1 MSDSLKQYAAKY
13 ILLLSASMAVPSLNQ
28 AATLSGQIL
37 STEGQPIAGAI
48 ITLTSPSEQ
57 RSESIYSNALG
68 YFTLDNQLSGEL
80 EFRVRTPYFADHT
93 QTIKTDNAT
102 IASSAA
108 EQSITIKMIRQEDP
122 QALSDSLSASAHVAQ
137 LTFNE
142 TENNTAFR
150 SQCHFCHQMGNELT
164 RRPRNEDE
172 WQQVLER
179 MQGYGA
185 LITSDN
191 EDGFRDTLS
200 KTFNGKPVKAIQS
213 HDVSPELF
221 QAVYKEWQIGDAQ
234 SYIHDIEAASDGVL
248 YGVDMGNDLLYALNP
263 STGEKEIFPFPPSDL
278 PLGGMFSG
286 AVAPL
291 GTFNAKHGPHSIQE
305 GPNGKLWTTNSLA
318 AEIMSFDPQTN
329 AFKIYPIGEDAIYPH
344 TLRWDQQG
352 KLWFTLALSNQVGMF
367 DPKTEE
373 FILIET
379 PSNGAW
385 RWIADAMFPTILEV
399 ASWFPKEDLHLTLSH
414 HKTSGEGKDVL
425 NLPYGLDINPTDGSV
440 WYSKLYAG
448 YIGRIN
454 PATLEVE
461 EFKTPLN
468 GPRRLR
474 FDKNGTLWIPS
485 FDESALMKFDPT
497 TQQFKIFELP
507 TLAANEYEIP
517 YALGI
522 HPETQEVWITSNL
535 SDRIFRF
542 LPKEER
548 FVSYPSP
555 TRVTFLRD
563 MVFPKD
569 GSICSSNAN
578 LPAHAIEGGLPKI
591 LCIYPDALN
600 ANNAPKGEK

>member
-1 MSDSLKQYAAKY
+1 M
-13 ILLLSASMAVPSLNQ
+13 PSLNQ
-28 AATLSGQIL
+28 AATLSGQVL
-37 STEGQPIAGAI
+37 STEGQSISGAI
-48 ITLTSPSEQ
+48 VTLTSPSEQ
-57 RSESIYSNALG
+57 RSESVYSNALG

-80 EFRVRTPYFADHT
+80 ELRVRTPNFSDHT
-93 QTIKTDNAT
+93 ETIKTAAPAIVSDAT
-102 IASSAA
+102 
-108 EQSITIKMIRQEDP
+108 EQNITIKMIRQEDP
-122 QALSDSLSASAHVAQ
+122 IALSDSLSASAHAAQ
-137 LTFNE
+137 LTFNK
-142 TENNTAFR
+142 TEDNTAFR
-150 SQCHFCHQMGNELT
+150 SQCHFCHQIGNELT

-172 WQQVLER
+172 WQLVLER

-185 LITSDN
+185 LITSNN
-191 EDGFRDTLS
+191 EDGFRDTLTN
-200 KTFNGKPVKAIQS
+200 TFNGKPIKVLQS
-213 HDVSPELF
+213 HEVSPEIF

-263 STGEKEIFPFPPSDL
+263 TTGKKETFPFPPSDL

-305 GPNGKLWTTNSLA
+305 GPDGKLWTTNSLA
-318 AEIMSFDPQTN
+318 AEIMSFDPQTKN
-329 AFKIYPIGEDAIYPH
+329 FKIYPIGEDAIYPH
-344 TLRWDQQG
+344 TLRWDKQG
-352 KLWFTLALSNQVGMF
+352 KLWFTLALSNQIGMF

-425 NLPYGLDINPTDGSV
+425 NLPYGLDVNPTDGSI

-474 FDKNGTLWIPS
+474 FDKKGTLWIPS
-485 FDESALMKFDPT
+485 FDESALMKFDPAT
-497 TQQFKIFELP
+497 KQFKIFELP

-542 LPKEER
+542 IPDKER
-548 FVSYPSP
+548 FISYPSP

-563 MVFPKD
+563 MVFQKD
-569 GSICSSNAN
+569 GGICSSNAN

-600 ANNAPKGEK
+600 SVNMPKGKE